1 MEICLIIFFFFWQTF
16 KRPSLRTNLYQ
27 FLLGARRD
35 GKAIKLERPVHL
47 TVLRGSFSLFANWLL
62 GSSCSSEAFLIN
74 VSEQDQAR
82 G

>member
-1 MEICLIIFFFFWQTF
+1 MEICLIIFLFFWQTF